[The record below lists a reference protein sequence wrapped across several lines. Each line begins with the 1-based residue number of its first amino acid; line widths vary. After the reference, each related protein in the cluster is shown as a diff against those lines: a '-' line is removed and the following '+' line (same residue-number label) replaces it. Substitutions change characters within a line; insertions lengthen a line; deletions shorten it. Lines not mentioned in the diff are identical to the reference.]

1 MAGAKHSRGSPMLKT
16 PSSISDD
23 GTLSDVPLSNDAVRD
38 RSSAQPG
45 KMLCGSLSD
54 AVPNTTTTLAVAH
67 HGQAAQDEIAPLSA
81 NVNEALRIV
90 SKLEQLGLDKQQIS
104 LPKCVVL
111 GACIKVP
118 SGQRTLDNRVQ
129 ANSPLA
135 NPP

>member
-1 MAGAKHSRGSPMLKT
+1 MFKT

-23 GTLSDVPLSNDAVRD
+23 GTLADVPLSNDAVRD

-45 KMLCGSLSD
+45 KMLCGSPFD
-54 AVPNTTTTLAVAH
+54 AVPNTILAVAH
-67 HGQAAQDEIAPLSA
+67 HDQAAQDEIAPLSA

-118 SGQRTLDNRVQ
+118 SGQRTLNNRVQ
-129 ANSPLA
+129 ANSPLV

>member
-1 MAGAKHSRGSPMLKT
+1 MGLLPMYLLAT
-16 PSSISDD
+16 MLCEIA
-23 GTLSDVPLSNDAVRD
+23 AVRSLV
-38 RSSAQPG
+38 R
-45 KMLCGSLSD
+45 LCGSPFD
-54 AVPNTTTTLAVAH
+54 AVPNITLAVAH
-67 HGQAAQDEIAPLSA
+67 HDQAAQDEIAPLSA

-118 SGQRTLDNRVQ
+118 SGQRTLNNKVQ

-135 NPP
+135 SPP